1 MSFKLKPDMYLI
13 KVVGASKEKIVFSS
27 EHNGAKKILKTTC
40 LCPLDCVHYN
50 MAKNTNYKVI
60 KIISITNT
68 NLQEKKGQ
76 FVECL
81 VIRYTKWL
89 L

>member
-50 MAKNTNYKVI
+50 MAKNTNYK
-60 KIISITNT
+60 S
-68 NLQEKKGQ
+68 Q
-76 FVECL
+76 
-81 VIRYTKWL
+81 TKYKHPSL
-89 L
+89 HKTKTQAQNK